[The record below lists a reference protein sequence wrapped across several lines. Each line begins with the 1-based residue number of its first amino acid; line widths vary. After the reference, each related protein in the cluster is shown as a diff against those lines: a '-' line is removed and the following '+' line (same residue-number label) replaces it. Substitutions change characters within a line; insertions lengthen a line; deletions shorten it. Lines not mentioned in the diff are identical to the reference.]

1 MSDTLREN
9 AATAIVIFIILA
21 LFFAQSRLGNG
32 IVECFFWVVESI
44 FNLFIVGIVLI
55 VALIAIALI
64 MH

>member
-1 MSDTLREN
+1 MSDMLGEN
-9 AATAIVIFIILA
+9 AGMAIVIFIILA

-44 FNLFIVGIVLI
+44 FNLFIVGFVLI
-55 VALIAIALI
+55 LVLLAIALI